1 MAGMKVLV
9 LHPQDGL
16 TSAVCRGGYDLV
28 VDLGRAP
35 SATYEGW
42 SQQAGCP
49 VIGLSDFA
57 DADGDLSRTRSQM
70 QLGANYLIDRM
81 GIDWWSVLSPEIA
94 PQLQQLILIQRLA
107 KHISKDCDVC
117 SSRSDYRSAA
127 LHGILGGRL
136 INLEGSFRGVTR
148 RLRHYSEVASKFN
161 STQIF
166 QIAQDK
172 FDKEHAIRRRLARR
186 GSGSTQ
192 PSILLP
198 SAYINV
204 SRTALSFAAL
214 LPDEPFLLVCARDSA
229 KVQDLPE
236 NVRMISLNSFFDAP
250 DLRELSS
257 LLDVWA
263 TLKTRLVSSAP
274 EYRSAAAVG
283 VFDRIPSLIQWGTTI
298 RDAWRRLFEW
308 ENVRACFCADHNN
321 PYTRIPL
328 LLAKHA
334 GVPALACHHGALD
347 AMMATTTHD
356 ADFYVAKSEMERDY
370 MTRVCG
376 ISQEKVVAV
385 RPAGRQRSLRLPEQ
399 DRPWLVF
406 FSEPYEV
413 SSWRMDEV
421 YGELLPQLCSLS
433 ETCRLKLV
441 FKLHPFE
448 TVKNHRKLLR
458 RHLPSEKARQIE
470 IISGPISQELW
481 QNTRFALTAQSS
493 VAPEC
498 AERDIPIFLCGW
510 LRDPFCGYVQQFQ
523 RFGVGH
529 LLETVPQITDIPSL
543 LESQPANFEAR
554 QNPPNKIGA
563 DILRELLATSPPLPI
578 AAGS

>member
-1 MAGMKVLV
+1 MKVLI
-9 LHPQDGL
+9 LHPQDRL
-16 TSAVCRGGYDLV
+16 TSAACSGGYDLV

-42 SQQAGCP
+42 RRQAGCP

-57 DADGDLSRTRSQM
+57 DADGDLYRTRSQM

-107 KHISKDCDVC
+107 KHININKECDIY

-136 INLEGSFRGVTR
+136 INLEGSFSGVTR
-148 RLRHYSEVASKFN
+148 RLRHYSEVASKFD
-161 STQIF
+161 SRQIF
-166 QIAQDK
+166 QIVQDK
-172 FDKEHAIRRRLARR
+172 FDKEHAFRRRLARR
-186 GSGSTQ
+186 GPSSTR

-214 LPDEPFLLVCARDSA
+214 LPDEQFLLVCARDSA
-229 KVQDLPE
+229 KVQDLPA

-250 DLRELSS
+250 DSRELSS
-257 LLDVWA
+257 LLEVWA
-263 TLKTRLVSSAP
+263 TLKARLVSGSP
-274 EYRSAAAVG
+274 ECGSGAAVG
-283 VFDRIPSLIQWGTTI
+283 LFDQIPSLIRWGI
-298 RDAWRRLFEW
+298 IVRDAWSRLFEF
-308 ENVRACFCADHNN
+308 ENIRSCFCTDHNN

-328 LLAKHA
+328 LLAKYA

-370 MTRVCG
+370 MIRVCG

-385 RPAGRQRSLRLPEQ
+385 RPSLTQRRLRLADSQ

-421 YGELLPQLCSLS
+421 YGELLPPLFSLS
-433 ETCRLKLV
+433 ETCGLKLV

-448 TVKNHRKLLR
+448 TLKNHRKLLQ
-458 RHLPSEKARQIE
+458 RHFPVEKARQIE
-470 IISGPISQELW
+470 IVSGPISQELW
-481 QNTRFALTAQSS
+481 QNTRFALTGQSS
-493 VAPEC
+493 VALEC
-498 AERDIPIFLCGW
+498 VERDIPVFLCGW
-510 LRDPFCGYVQQFQ
+510 LRDPFCGYVTQYQ
-523 RFGVGH
+523 RFGVGY
-529 LLETVPQITDIPSL
+529 LLASAAEISDIPRL
-543 LESQPANFEAR
+543 LESQPARFEAR
-554 QNPPNKIGA
+554 QNPPNQIGA
-563 DILRELLATSPPLPI
+563 EIFRELLVTSHPLPI